1 MRGTMKTGLWTI
13 ACLAPPLGL
22 AACTGIGGGDY
33 GFSDYALVRAQRVKV
48 GDGGMTVVAPRPY
61 NRHRRVLFED
71 VPDVED
77 WTQNGPILDG
87 ISFVSGMKN
96 NRELI
101 RQRHSASQQVPRFR
115 SDMTP
120 PEIAAMLESLYR
132 VKGGAVDLKTLS
144 LQPRPFLGA
153 NGFQWDYEH
162 LDTDELWRRG
172 RAVGAV
178 IDGKLY
184 LILLDAARS
193 HYYEAEL
200 PDFEAIVASARR
212 AD

>member
-1 MRGTMKTGLWTI
+1 MKHVI
-13 ACLAPPLGL
+13 KLALLASAGAAL
-22 AACTGIGGGDY
+22 AACSSLGGSEY
-33 GFSDYALVRAQRVKV
+33 GYSDYASVPVRRVSV
-48 GDGGMTVVAPRPY
+48 GDGQMSVVAPRPY
-61 NRHRRVLFED
+61 NRHRRILFED
-71 VPDVED
+71 VRDLED
-77 WTQNGPILDG
+77 WTLNGPILDG
-87 ISFVSGMKN
+87 ISFISGMNN
-96 NRELI
+96 NRQLI
-101 RQRHSASQQVPRFR
+101 RQRRTADQQVPRFR

-120 PEIAAMLESLYR
+120 PEITAMLESLYR
-132 VKGGAVDLKTLS
+132 IKGGAVQLRTLS

-162 LDTDELWRRG
+162 LDQDELWRRG

-200 PDFEAIVASARR
+200 PDFEAIVASAERR
-212 AD
+212 G

>member
-1 MRGTMKTGLWTI
+1 MMMKTIVQLSVAAGL
-13 ACLAPPLGL
+13 LALS
-22 AACTGIGGGDY
+22 ACTGLGGSEY
-33 GFSDYALVRAQRVKV
+33 GFSDYGLVRAKRVRV
-48 GDGGMTVVAPRPY
+48 GDGQMSVVAPQPY
-61 NRHRRVLFED
+61 NRHRRVLFSD
-71 VPDVED
+71 VNDVED
-77 WTQNGPILDG
+77 WTLNGPILDG

-101 RQRHSASQQVPRFR
+101 RQRQSANQQVPRFR

-120 PEIAAMLESLYR
+120 PEITAMLESLYR

-162 LDTDELWRRG
+162 LDQDELWRRG

-193 HYYEAEL
+193 HYYDAEL
-200 PDFEAIVASARR
+200 PDFEAIVASAQRLG
-212 AD
+212 

>member
-1 MRGTMKTGLWTI
+1 MKVLTTFALLAGVASLSACGGL
-13 ACLAPPLGL
+13 GS
-22 AACTGIGGGDY
+22 GEYG
-33 GFSDYALVRAQRVKV
+33 GFSDYALVRVARVNV
-48 GDGGMTVVAPRPY
+48 GDGQMSVVAPRNY
-61 NRHRRVLFED
+61 NRHRRILFSD
-71 VPDVED
+71 VRDVED
-77 WTQNGPILDG
+77 WTLNGPLLDG
-87 ISFVSGMKN
+87 ISFVSGMNN

-101 RQRHSASQQVPRFR
+101 RQRRTANQQVPRFR

-162 LDTDELWRRG
+162 LDSDELWRRG

-184 LILLDAARS
+184 MILFDAARS

-200 PDFEAIVASARR
+200 PDFEAIVASAQRR
-212 AD
+212 G